1 MRCAGVASL
10 VIPLVVLSA
19 AACAAPSTA
28 VESPGL
34 EHAWR
39 ELFDGA
45 SLGAFASTPFGGEG
59 EVSVVDGR
67 IVLDAGSPLTG
78 VTWGGEP
85 LPQVDYELELSATR
99 LSGND
104 FFCGLTLPIGDA
116 HATLVLGGWGGAL
129 CGLSSLDG
137 RDASENET
145 TTFRGFE
152 SGREYRVRVLVTAT
166 RFRAWLDGE
175 SIVDVGL
182 AGRRIGMR
190 PEVARSRPFGIA
202 CFATR
207 AAVRGVRVRGVRVRG
222 VRATVSGS

>member
-1 MRCAGVASL
+1 MAAMRSTGVAFRVLPL
-10 VIPLVVLSA
+10 VISFA
-19 AACAAPSTA
+19 AACASPSTS
-28 VESPGL
+28 VESP
-34 EHAWR
+34 WR

-45 SLGAFASTPFGGEG
+45 SLGAFTPTPFGGEG

-85 LPQVDYELELSATR
+85 LPCVDYELELSATR

-104 FFCGLTLPIGDA
+104 FFCGLTLPIGDS

-145 TTFRGFE
+145 TTFRGFT
-152 SGREYRVRVLVTAT
+152 SGREYRVRVLVTAD
-166 RFRAWLDGE
+166 RFRAWIDGE
-175 SIVDVGL
+175 SIVDVAI
-182 AGRRIGMR
+182 AGRRIGVR

-202 CFATR
+202 NFATR
-207 AAVRGVRVRGVRVRG
+207 AAVRGVRVR
-222 VRATVSGS
+222 AMVSGS